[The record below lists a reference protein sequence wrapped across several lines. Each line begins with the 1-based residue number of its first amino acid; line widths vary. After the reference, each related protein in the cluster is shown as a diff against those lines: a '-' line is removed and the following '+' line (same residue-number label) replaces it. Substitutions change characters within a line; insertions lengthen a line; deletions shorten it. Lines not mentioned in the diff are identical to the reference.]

1 MEISFP
7 VDLSFKTR
15 MVSLPQ
21 NIGCILN
28 KHLSIPW
35 GWTSSQSWDE
45 TGLATCGYWRGCLFK
60 SSTQGSVSRAGFL
73 QHFRKPSE
81 MASSLDSL
89 QRTFWK
95 LVNYYEEE
103 KNNKSGSSA
112 DFYDKINDIRKFCRI
127 SLVCSTYSFSWKGS
141 IISCHYF
148 PFLLFRYNCCTYISF
163 TLILNDTW

>member
-21 NIGCILN
+21 NIGWILN

-45 TGLATCGYWRGCLFK
+45 TGLATCGCWRGCLFK
-60 SSTQGSVSRAGFL
+60 SSTQGSVSRAGFP
-73 QHFRKPSE
+73 QHFWKSSE
-81 MASSLDSL
+81 MACLDSL

-95 LVNYYEEE
+95 LVNYYEEK

-112 DFYDKINDIRKFCRI
+112 DFHDKINYTRKFCQI
-127 SLVCSTYSFSWKGS
+127 SLVCSMYSFSWKGS
-141 IISCHYF
+141 IICCHYF
-148 PFLLFRYNCCTYISF
+148 PFLIFRYNYCTYISF
-163 TLILNDTW
+163 TLI

>member
-7 VDLSFKTR
+7 FDLSFKTH

-21 NIGCILN
+21 NIVWILN

-35 GWTSSQSWDE
+35 VCTSSQSWDE
-45 TGLATCGYWRGCLFK
+45 TGLATCGYWRACLFK
-60 SSTQGSVSRAGFL
+60 TSTQGSVSRAGFL
-73 QHFRKPSE
+73 QHFRKSSE

-103 KNNKSGSSA
+103 KNNKSGSLA
-112 DFYDKINDIRKFCRI
+112 DFRDRKFCRI
-127 SLVCSTYSFSWKGS
+127 SLV
-141 IISCHYF
+141 SC
-148 PFLLFRYNCCTYISF
+148 
-163 TLILNDTW
+163 TLSLEKEV